1 MKRLIDRRAAIFYV
15 FAVICMLLTPLAPHD
30 FQWVGEML
38 AVVYVV
44 LGSMSW
50 LDFVTY
56 RRSKRR

>member
-15 FAVICMLLTPLAPHD
+15 FAVISMLLAPLAPHD